1 MADYTYA
8 TSTKKIYDEA
18 VNAEKK
24 WADTLAKSY
33 AEKEKASNTTYSNI
47 MNGIY
52 AEKVKAQEETAAA
65 DTKKA
70 HASYGAQFDA
80 NAASEL
86 ARRRV
91 LKEQMANY
99 GLGQSGFNATNQ
111 TALSVARSNADA
123 ATRTARQQA
132 VDDINEEL
140 RKYKADSASELAT
153 TLAQSERESADRV
166 LRNEQALQSAVHQNA
181 MDYVD
186 AYSDQV
192 RLDMEQKAMDV
203 EEANLMKSYVDDH
216 NKYVYEN
223 MLDAYN
229 GGNTALAEEYAK
241 QLWQLNANGTVTMMP
256 FDTAGAS
263 AYAKAE
269 AKRKAT
275 AEHAKTQE
283 TTKETHTAFGFP
295 QKYSEYIEDAR
306 KCIAAVAQ
314 AGNEKTQEA
323 FMEQAIN
330 LLCLIEDQSKNAKDD
345 GYMDEKTFQNL
356 LRYVGITKSEFT
368 MYKGM
373 LDY

>member
-18 VNAEKK
+18 VDAEKK
-24 WADTLAKSY
+24 LADELAKDY
-33 AEKEKASNTTYSNI
+33 AEKEKASNTTYSNT

-65 DTKKA
+65 DTKKV

-132 VDDINEEL
+132 VDAINEEL

-166 LRNEQALQSAVHQNA
+166 LQNEQALQSAVHQNA
-181 MDYVD
+181 MDV
-186 AYSDQV
+186 A
-192 RLDMEQKAMDV
+192 RLDV

-283 TTKETHTAFGFP
+283 TAKETHTAFGFP